1 MHKTLVVETKS
12 LTGSG
17 LVLLLA
23 CTIFVSAFLLFQVQP
38 LISKFISPWFG
49 GSPAVWTT
57 AMLFFQCSLFG
68 GYLYSHVTSTYLGL
82 QRQTQLHI
90 VLLLAAS
97 IMAIFVI
104 PMDSLKPRGS
114 EDPTLKILVLLATC
128 MGLPYFMLSTTGPL
142 IQSWF
147 SLAYPGASPYR
158 LFAFELLPPSFKTS
172 KGTVR

>member
-38 LISKFISPWFG
+38 LISKFISLWFG

-114 EDPTLKILVLLATC
+114 EDPTLKILVLLATYV
-128 MGLPYFMLSTTGPL
+128 GLPYFMLSTTGPL

>member
-1 MHKTLVVETKS
+1 MHKTLIVETKS

-82 QRQTQLHI
+82 QRPTQLHI

-114 EDPTLKILVLLATC
+114 EDPTLKILVLLATYV
-128 MGLPYFMLSTTGPL
+128 GLPYFMLSTTGPL

>member
-1 MHKTLVVETKS
+1 M
-12 LTGSG
+12 
-17 LVLLLA
+17 
-23 CTIFVSAFLLFQVQP
+23 
-38 LISKFISPWFG
+38 
-49 GSPAVWTT
+49 
-57 AMLFFQCSLFG
+57 
-68 GYLYSHVTSTYLGL
+68 TSTYHGL
-82 QRQTQLHI
+82 QRQMQLHI

-147 SLAYPGASPYR
+147 SRACLGFTVPAIR
-158 LFAFELLPPSFKTS
+158 L
-172 KGTVR
+172 

>member
-1 MHKTLVVETKS
+1 MHKTLIVETKS

-68 GYLYSHVTSTYLGL
+68 GYLNSHVTSTYLGL

-114 EDPTLKILVLLATC
+114 EDPTLKILVLLATYV
-128 MGLPYFMLSTTGPL
+128 GLPYFMLSTTGPL